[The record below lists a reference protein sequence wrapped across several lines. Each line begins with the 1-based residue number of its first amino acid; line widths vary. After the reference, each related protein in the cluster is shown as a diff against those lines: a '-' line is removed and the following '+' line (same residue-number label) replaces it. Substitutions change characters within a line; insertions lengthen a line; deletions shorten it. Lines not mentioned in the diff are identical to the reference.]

1 MPVAERPDFPALGLR
16 ERTPVVQELPGAG
29 EAVGGRAA
37 DPSDGGDGLK
47 RGRGG
52 PGGGSGGAGSG
63 GRGRGVARRAVRLEL
78 CDDASAA

>member
-16 ERTPVVQELPGAG
+16 ERAPVVQELPGAG
-29 EAVGGRAA
+29 EAIGGRAA
-37 DPSDGGDGLK
+37 DPGDGGDGLE
-47 RGRGG
+47 RG
-52 PGGGSGGAGSG
+52 GGGSGGGSSG

>member
-37 DPSDGGDGLK
+37 DPTDGGDGLEC
-47 RGRGG
+47 GRGG
-52 PGGGSGGAGSG
+52 SGAGPGGSR